1 MASGT
6 RSSWAAT
13 ASAWSRLLAAA
24 IEQNHDD
31 SGIVFPAPIAP
42 YDVHLVGLNTNVP
55 EVTEAADALY
65 DELNESGLSV
75 LYDDR
80 NESPGV
86 KFNDADLIG
95 LPVRIVVS
103 RRNLNQGV
111 AEIKRRDSASAS
123 TARMEEAVEAV
134 RELLRTQSG

>member
-1 MASGT
+1 MA
-6 RSSWAAT
+6 
-13 ASAWSRLLAAA
+13 
-24 IEQNHDD
+24 
-31 SGIVFPAPIAP
+31 
-42 YDVHLVGLNTNVP
+42 

-65 DELNESGLSV
+65 DELTQAGLSV

-95 LPVRIVVS
+95 LPVRVVVS

-111 AEIKRRDSASAS
+111 AEIKRRDSSDAESA
-123 TARMEEAVEAV
+123 AMEEAVQTV
-134 RELLRTQSG
+134 RRLLDSMGTKSE